1 MLLSIMQNVLTLPYF
16 KIFRKDFLWDR
27 VKAQGAV
34 IVLACR
40 YRRLF
45 SLLDRRLGRPLWR
58 ERGETAEFDG
68 YHRFIY
74 DLITI
79 LVSVL
84 SRPNPLAHFAHSSN
98 LTFSPRK
105 KALPSSLFLR
115 RASNFSSRAGSVVP

>member
-1 MLLSIMQNVLTLPYF
+1 MMLSTMQNVLTLLYF
-16 KIFRKDFLWDR
+16 KIFRKDFLWDG

-45 SLLDRRLGRPLWR
+45 SLLVRRLGRPQWR
-58 ERGETAEFDG
+58 EQGETPAVEG

-74 DLITI
+74 DLISV

-84 SRPNPLAHFAHSSN
+84 SRPNPLGTLCAF
-98 LTFSPRK
+98 F
-105 KALPSSLFLR
+105 
-115 RASNFSSRAGSVVP
+115 